1 MKIFHELFFVSTLM
15 AYYHYA
21 DLGICPKS
29 RDGNGVGQGRRMG
42 SLFSPCM
49 VLSCPVFAL
58 PCMTGKIFL
67 LHPYSLGPC
76 EAPSYPI
83 KLYFLLIYPTSITNF
98 FN

>member
-49 VLSCPVFAL
+49 VLSCPAL
-58 PCMTGKIFL
+58 HDGENFL
-67 LHPYSLGPC
+67 
-76 EAPSYPI
+76 APS
-83 KLYFLLIYPTSITNF
+83 LLLGALRSSILSHKTLLLVNLPHIYYKF
-98 FN
+98 F